1 MAIGMWLT
9 RPGAVALGLTVAIAA
24 LFVLFLVLSRDTYV
38 APTVPALWCYLAGAL
53 LLALVCERLLRDTR
67 KPLENPLKHALG
79 SCMAGAAVGV
89 ILVMLIL
96 DLLVFFSAHQPHAG
110 SVNYEV
116 TSGWK
121 NCRFGV
127 AFEDPVLQHRITV
140 CGTRW
145 RLPDVPR
152 AGVLHITERSGP
164 YGVVLQQVTIDIESS
179 K

>member
-1 MAIGMWLT
+1 MALGF
-9 RPGAVALGLTVAIAA
+9 AVAVLA
-24 LFVLFLVLSRDTYV
+24 LFVLFLMLSRDTYV
-38 APTVPALWCYLAGAL
+38 APAVPALWFYLAGAL
-53 LLALVCERLLRDTR
+53 LAALVCERLLRDTR

-110 SVNYEV
+110 SVRYEV

-121 NCRFGV
+121 NCPFGV
-127 AFEDPVLQHRITV
+127 AFEDPVLQQRIKI

-145 RLPDVPR
+145 RLPEAPR
-152 AGVLHITERSGP
+152 AGVLHVTEQSGP
-164 YGVVLQQVTIDIESS
+164 YGVVLQQVRIDVESPN
-179 K
+179 